1 MPWMSPDDIP
11 VPATIMLLFAVAL
24 GVTDWLF
31 GDTAALIVL
40 GVVLGVLFG
49 FMWLVVLS
57 DWRAERRWK
66 KEIGA

>member
-24 GVTDWLF
+24 IVTDWLF

-40 GVVLGVLFG
+40 GVVLGVLFVG
-49 FMWLVVLS
+49 MWLVVLS

-66 KEIGA
+66 KEIGG